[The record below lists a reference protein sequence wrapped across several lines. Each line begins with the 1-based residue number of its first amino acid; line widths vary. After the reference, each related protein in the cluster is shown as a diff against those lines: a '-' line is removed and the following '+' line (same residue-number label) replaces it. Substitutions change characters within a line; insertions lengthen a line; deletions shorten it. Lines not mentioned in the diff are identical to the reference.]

1 MSLLTAG
8 EVLQFAVRI
17 EERGMDFYTRCAQ
30 RFSGSDVAETFAMLA
45 QDEARH
51 RETFEGMLQNTR
63 SAGQPTGYP
72 DEYFAYLQAYTE
84 GLIFT
89 GKTGEEL
96 DAVADARS
104 AVDFGIRREAD
115 SILYYQE
122 LKSFVPRDDQPLVD
136 RILEEERRHFS
147 RLSELRKSM
156 QG

>member
-1 MSLLTAG
+1 MSLLNAG

-17 EERGMDFYTRCAQ
+17 EERGRDFYSRCAE
-30 RFSGSDVAETFAMLA
+30 RFSGGLADVFTMLA

-51 RETFEGMLQNTR
+51 RETFDRMRRNSR
-63 SAGQPTGYP
+63 FAGQATGYP
-72 DEYFAYLQAYTE
+72 DEYFAYLQAYTDD
-84 GLIFT
+84 LIFT

-96 DAVADARS
+96 NAATDSRS

-122 LKSFVPRDDQPLVD
+122 LKSFVPEEDQPLVE
-136 RILEEERRHFS
+136 RILEEERTHFS
-147 RLSELRKSM
+147 RLSELRKTL